1 MRFFFVKRNV
11 WLLEEIVIFEDSFK
25 DYLILLFIIIISEM
39 VGEDIL
45 LVEIYERVG
54 WKRFY

>member
-25 DYLILLFIIIISEM
+25 DYLILLFIIIIREM